1 MSDQVGAPAAETAKS
16 SSVLL
21 VVVWLWVT
29 APFVYGIYELTLT
42 VRKLFLK

>member
-1 MSDQVGAPAAETAKS
+1 MTDQDGAPSTETAKS

-42 VRKLFLK
+42 ARKLFLK